1 MEQMPIKSNHVSR
14 CFQSVRNYN
23 ILKILS
29 KTNQINKQN
38 FIQGSTNGAKKL
50 CDSMI
55 EERKRLDLGKCRGCT
70 KLGYA
75 FRFLNT
81 PSLMCG
87 TIIVRLNAV
96 IS

>member
-75 FRFLNT
+75 FPFSKHSPAYVWNQ
-81 PSLMCG
+81 
-87 TIIVRLNAV
+87 IIRLNG
-96 IS
+96 IIT